1 MVWIDDQQ
9 FVVSVSWLDIFNRIP
24 NMSMEE
30 LPEYLVHEDRL
41 IRAKARVRLQALIRE
56 KSKVVT

>member
-1 MVWIDDQQ
+1 MTPPKYLPMGWMGTYKKI
-9 FVVSVSWLDIFNRIP
+9 SL
-24 NMSMEE
+24 MTMEE

-41 IRAKARVRLQALIRE
+41 IRAKARVRLQALMRE